1 MKKTNPSM
9 QVPPPVHQISS
20 SQVDSDVYPPAY
32 PAGQHGADGTF
43 CSYNEAI
50 SFVELYSPKTT
61 MTEPKQSPS
70 KQTLLQ
76 RIKRTVAP
84 LQTIATTV
92 TMTSVMTGIVPLAQM
107 TLTSGGPVV
116 MFFGFIFVFLIT
128 STIALS
134 LADIASGFPNVKGG
148 LIEYSRRLAPPRLR
162 RISSWFV
169 GWLHFA
175 AFVTGCSSCAFAFA
189 LFTSAAIQ
197 IATGYV
203 TQRWITVL
211 IHIIISILFGAIN
224 AYNINIDMISVV
236 WHVVGPIIV
245 LLTVAT
251 ANRNPP
257 SATWVFTHFENQTG
271 WSSSFYVTLVGFSQG
286 AFTMTGY
293 DAPIHTMYN
302 IKNAAWKV
310 PQGIFSGLIVSF
322 TMGILVILTLL
333 YGIVDINAII
343 NPAISGVSAI
353 EIFVH
358 LVGHFGTTCIIL
370 IFLGTFFFCGQG
382 IIKACSQIG
391 HELAVSGAFPKS
403 EYLAKLTP
411 AGQPARMGWVCAGI
425 SCSIGMLYLFNTTAL
440 QALTS
445 AVAIELNLVY
455 SVPIALRL
463 FYPNPTLFQPG
474 PFSLGCLRRPIAL
487 IAICW
492 SIFGTVIFSFP
503 GIHPITIDNM
513 NYASVLLLS
522 TVGLIMG
529 YWYFSARHWFD
540 LDRNESEISEKGT
553 GSLGAGLSCVS
564 GKAPSSRSGG
574 AGIGVGGMREGEGE
588 LRGMTSASSFSD
600 MSIEAGEVGEETNE
614 CDDKDLDEIENWL
627 DHLERDLRS
636 LE

>member
-1 MKKTNPSM
+1 M

-32 PAGQHGADGTF
+32 PAGQYGADGTF
-43 CSYNEAI
+43 RSYNEAI

-224 AYNINIDMISVV
+224 AYNINIDMIS
-236 WHVVGPIIV
+236 
-245 LLTVAT
+245 

-358 LVGHFGTTCIIL
+358 LVGHFG
-370 IFLGTFFFCGQG
+370 

-403 EYLAKLTP
+403 EYLSKLTP

-445 AVAIELNLVY
+445 AVAIEL
-455 SVPIALRL
+455 
-463 FYPNPTLFQPG
+463 
-474 PFSLGCLRRPIAL
+474 
-487 IAICW
+487 
-492 SIFGTVIFSFP
+492 
-503 GIHPITIDNM
+503 
-513 NYASVLLLS
+513 
-522 TVGLIMG
+522 
-529 YWYFSARHWFD
+529 
-540 LDRNESEISEKGT
+540 K
-553 GSLGAGLSCVS
+553 
-564 GKAPSSRSGG
+564 
-574 AGIGVGGMREGEGE
+574 
-588 LRGMTSASSFSD
+588 
-600 MSIEAGEVGEETNE
+600 
-614 CDDKDLDEIENWL
+614 
-627 DHLERDLRS
+627 
-636 LE
+636 